1 MTKRNIIIGIV
12 VLVAVGGFLA
22 MGGGASLSP
31 KPTPTPD
38 LAALSE
44 FDNLVTASGTLLP
57 AKRANLAFKIPGQVV
72 EVAVKAGDSVKKGA
86 ALLRLDAA
94 ELDAA
99 VAQAKAAVALAQAN
113 LDQLKSGASKEEIAA
128 AEANLNTARAQLA
141 KVRAS
146 VTPEDLAIAKAG
158 LDRAAAGL
166 KDAQSAYDKVKD
178 DPAVGMYPQS
188 AAYQAAIQQ
197 YQIAEATFLKV
208 VKGASAEDIRIAEA
222 AVAAAQANL
231 DRVKAPARAEEI
243 AAAQARLDQ
252 AQGVMR
258 QAQASLAAAT
268 LVAPFDGT
276 VAAVNVK
283 DGETVTPGFV
293 VIALGDLANLRL
305 ETDDLSETNIARV
318 KLAQPVNVTFEAL
331 PGKTFTGT
339 VTQIAPISTP
349 KQGGTNYTVTVE
361 FDKLDPVLRWGMT
374 GHIEINAK

>member
-72 EVAVKAGDSVKKGA
+72 EIAVKAGDSVKKGA

>member
-72 EVAVKAGDSVKKGA
+72 EIAVKAGDSVKKGA

-258 QAQASLAAAT
+258 QQQASLASAT